1 MNNYIRD
8 ISNLKIAYFS
18 GTGNTKKVA
27 ACFGEVFKSKSI
39 DTAMLE
45 IGMVEDHRD
54 MNEDMLVVLFPVHA
68 FNAPE
73 PVYEWVLKLDQVD
86 HVKAVVIS
94 VSGGGEVTPNNAC
107 RLGCISRLQK
117 KGYEVVYEK
126 MIVMPSNIFVKTGD
140 ELALRLLEILPFKVE
155 DMVKEVLEGRTH
167 RTKPNMINRCVSVLG
182 EFEKSGTGYFGKRI
196 RAGKDCD
203 GCGWCE
209 KNCPRK
215 NITIKN
221 NEPVFGGK
229 CILCLKCIYGC
240 PRKALKPGA
249 FKFFVFKDG
258 YNLSEMEKGVT
269 ADGRSKLATEDL
281 ARGYLWK
288 GVREYI
294 LD

>member
-1 MNNYIRD
+1 LNIFRD
-8 ISNLKIAYFS
+8 IGNVRVAYFS

-27 ACFGEVFKSKSI
+27 GCIGEAFNSKGI
-39 DTAMLE
+39 VVEMIEMIMA
-45 IGMVEDHRD
+45 EDHRD

-73 PVYEWVLKLDQVD
+73 PVYEWIGKLEQVD
-86 HVKAVVIS
+86 HIRAVVLS
-94 VSGGGEVTPNNAC
+94 VSGGGEVTPNTAC
-107 RLGCISRLQK
+107 RMSCIRRLQK

-155 DMVKEVLEGRTH
+155 GIVKEVLSGITH
-167 RTKPNMINRCVSVLG
+167 RTKPDMINRFVSTIG

-196 RAGKDCD
+196 RAGKDCG

-209 KNCPRK
+209 INCPRK

-221 NEPVFGGK
+221 NKPVFGGK

-240 PRKALKPGA
+240 PRKALKPGIC
-249 FKFFVFKDG
+249 KFVVFKDG
-258 YNLSEMEKGVT
+258 YNLCEMEKRVMV
-269 ADGRSKLATEDL
+269 DGRSKLATEEL

-288 GVREYI
+288 GVREYL